1 MGLRATASVPVFRG
15 RLDTGRSSSTT
26 ANSFLAAPTS
36 GNVNAG
42 APTHS
47 NVWKKPSPTPSLK
60 RDKIQRLIKEHG
72 SPPGL
77 RVTAGGRIVPQDMP
91 GLGSPQYPVNNNSK
105 MGEWNMA
112 NVQSNGIQRATS
124 QPPYLRRNSDAVPP
138 PAFEPMSRSNSSNTA
153 VNTTIPAYAP
163 SFNPAFMPFFFPAAP
178 YGYPQAQPRPFS
190 VPAPASNNTNNTNNT
205 AQAEIAELRKMLEK
219 IHMEQRD
226 LEREMVIRENALTT
240 EERQNMVEQKVQMI
254 NESDRIRKDIKRIES
269 DEPSGPASFEQQNP
283 AFPQPPGLVAPQ
295 SGPQPSLNPYMFA
308 NGPHA
313 FVPFAPGGQFPSPY
327 MLPSIVPFSG
337 FTSLDGASSTPGGE
351 GTASAGD
358 NATKPT
364 KEYKDKQEMQINQ
377 ENPEN
382 PEKSEKPASHGPR
395 RSHALE
401 IKDPNKT
408 SDQKITSKRSVLD
421 PTSPAYTPQKKT
433 KSETSQ
439 EDSSLVFVPPS
450 PSPIASPQ
458 RNAAFAAHFP
468 WLCSDRKDEKKNDG
482 TVKISPEP
490 SVRSSAHRPSA
501 SSINTADFF
510 PNNPHEHSS
519 TSYNIRSNFKARK

>member
-1 MGLRATASVPVFRG
+1 
-15 RLDTGRSSSTT
+15 
-26 ANSFLAAPTS
+26 
-36 GNVNAG
+36 
-42 APTHS
+42 
-47 NVWKKPSPTPSLK
+47 
-60 RDKIQRLIKEHG
+60 
-72 SPPGL
+72 
-77 RVTAGGRIVPQDMP
+77 
-91 GLGSPQYPVNNNSK
+91 
-105 MGEWNMA
+105 
-112 NVQSNGIQRATS
+112 
-124 QPPYLRRNSDAVPP
+124 
-138 PAFEPMSRSNSSNTA
+138 MSRSNSSNTA

-269 DEPSGPASFEQQNP
+269 DEPSGPASFEQQKP

-351 GTASAGD
+351 GTASVGD

-377 ENPEN
+377 ENSEN
-382 PEKSEKPASHGPR
+382 PEKSEKPASHED
-395 RSHALE
+395 H
-401 IKDPNKT
+401 K
-408 SDQKITSKRSVLD
+408 QKI
-421 PTSPAYTPQKKT
+421 
-433 KSETSQ
+433 
-439 EDSSLVFVPPS
+439 SL
-450 PSPIASPQ
+450 
-458 RNAAFAAHFP
+458 
-468 WLCSDRKDEKKNDG
+468 
-482 TVKISPEP
+482 
-490 SVRSSAHRPSA
+490 
-501 SSINTADFF
+501 
-510 PNNPHEHSS
+510 
-519 TSYNIRSNFKARK
+519 RSNKPSIHTAEEDKIGN